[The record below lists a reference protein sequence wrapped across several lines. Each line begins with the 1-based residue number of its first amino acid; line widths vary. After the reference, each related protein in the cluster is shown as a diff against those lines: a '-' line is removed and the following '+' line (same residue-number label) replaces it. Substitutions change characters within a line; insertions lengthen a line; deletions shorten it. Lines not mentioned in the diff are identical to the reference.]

1 MGGGGQ
7 IILRKGPVAVV
18 VVVFTG
24 KPGRLRLDEKIM
36 CQTQEFNQARRGS
49 VTTGFFLLVFFPPP
63 RNVISIFFIGI
74 CTDTNVLEAVLT
86 KALANHEIG
95 VGRGGRV
102 GRRFLCRHH

>member
-1 MGGGGQ
+1 MSLQWGGGGQ

-49 VTTGFFLLVFFPPP
+49 VTTGFFLLVFFPP
-63 RNVISIFFIGI
+63 REMSFLFFS
-74 CTDTNVLEAVLT
+74 
-86 KALANHEIG
+86 
-95 VGRGGRV
+95 
-102 GRRFLCRHH
+102 